1 MSMTLVELDQEVRS
15 LELAV
20 QALRVKVDHLLAQT
34 EEIEADGQPQVS
46 AEILASENRWQTTIH
61 RLVRMLLGLEEDQP
75 FDPASVPSATE
86 IREQMT
92 QYIPE
97 EERFSDLIVAMRE
110 E

>member
-1 MSMTLVELDQEVRS
+1 MRS

-20 QALRVKVDHLLAQT
+20 QASRVQVDHLLAQT
-34 EEIEADGQPQVS
+34 EEIEADGQPHVS
-46 AEILASENRWQTTIH
+46 AAILVSAQRRQNSTH
-61 RLVRMLLGLEEDQP
+61 LLVRMLLGLEEDQP